1 MQYEKAYHFLIAK
14 LKDELPANL
23 SYHNVEHTRHVIEA
37 ASYLGMKENISE
49 RDMVLLKTAALF
61 HDAGFMKNFLEHE
74 KLSCIYAREYLPLFE
89 YSPEEIDQVCEMI
102 MATRLPQKP
111 TGELSKLLCDAD
123 LFYLGGEEYE
133 EFSKKLFNEFKINGL
148 IDSTLDW
155 DMRQS
160 DFLLTHHYFSKTAIA
175 ERAHG
180 KQKVLKQVQTKLNG
194 KIPHKQKF
202 TRKEIIQDVILNIV
216 GVVMASFALKY
227 FLVPNQFFDGGITG
241 LSLLVHEIY
250 HINLSLLIGLFNLPL
265 IILSYFT
272 LGKSF
277 AIRIF
282 ASIVLFS
289 ICILLIPEYAV
300 TNDKLLVSV
309 FGGIFL
315 GMGIGM
321 VMRAGAALDG
331 IEVLALY
338 TLKRTSFTITEIIL
352 GLNIIIFGIAAFE
365 FGIQVSLYSILTY
378 FAATRTIDYV
388 VEGIQAFTGVTIIS
402 GKSETIKYELVNNL
416 GRGITVYKGERGFL
430 PGNFDVSSEVD
441 IIFTVIS
448 RMEMRKLKNLV
459 YDVDPKAFV
468 YANTIKEAAG
478 GIIKRRHAH

>member
-1 MQYEKAYHFLIAK
+1 MQYEKVYDFFISK
-14 LKDELPANL
+14 LENELPDYL
-23 SYHNVEHTRHVIEA
+23 TYHKVQHTKDVIED
-37 ASYLGMKENISE
+37 ASHLGTKENISGQ
-49 RDMVLLKTAALF
+49 DMILLKTAALF
-61 HDAGFMKNFLEHE
+61 HDAGYITHFVDHE
-74 KLSCIYAREYLPLFE
+74 KLSCDFAREYLPLYD
-89 YSPEEIDQVCEMI
+89 YSPEQIDHICEMI
-102 MATRLPQKP
+102 MSTQLPQKP
-111 TGELSKLLCDAD
+111 TTFLAKLLCDAD
-123 LFYLGGEEYE
+123 LYYLGGAQYE
-133 EFSKKLFNEFKINGL
+133 SMSNKLFLEFKANGL
-148 IDSTLDW
+148 INSDLDW
-155 DMRQS
+155 NLRQS
-160 DFLLTHHYFSKTAIA
+160 DFLLTHHYFSKTAII
-175 ERAHG
+175 ERSHG
-180 KQKVLKQVQTKLNG
+180 KQKILKAIQSTLNG
-194 KIPHKQKF
+194 KIIHKQKF
-202 TRKEIIQDVILNIV
+202 TKKEIVQDVILNIL
-216 GVVMASFALKY
+216 GVVMASFALKC
-227 FLVPNQFFDGGITG
+227 FLVPNHFFDGGMTG

-282 ASIVLFS
+282 GSILLFS
-289 ICILLIPEYAV
+289 ICLLLINDYAI
-300 TNDKLLVSV
+300 THDKLLVSV

-352 GLNIIIFGIAAFE
+352 ALNIVIFGIAAFK
-365 FGIQVSLYSILTY
+365 FGIETSLYSILTY

-430 PGNFDVSSEVD
+430 PGNFDVSTEVD

>member
-1 MQYEKAYHFLIAK
+1 MQYKMVHDFLISK
-14 LKDELPANL
+14 LESELPAYL
-23 SYHNVEHTRHVIEA
+23 TYHKVQHTKEVIEDA
-37 ASYLGMKENISE
+37 AYLGKKENISE
-49 RDMVLLKTAALF
+49 RDMDLLKTAALF
-61 HDAGFMKNFLEHE
+61 HDAGYLKNYLQHE
-74 KLSCIYAREYLPLFE
+74 KLSCDIARETLPGFD
-89 YSPEEIDQVCEMI
+89 YSQGEIDQICEMI
-102 MATRLPQKP
+102 MGTQLPQKP
-111 TGELSKLLCDAD
+111 TSYLGKLLCDAD
-123 LFYLGGEEYE
+123 LFYLGGNEYE
-133 EFSKKLFNEFKINGL
+133 DYSRKLFNEFVANHLVK
-148 IDSTLDW
+148 SEVEW

-160 DFLLTHHYFSKTAIA
+160 EFLLTHHYFSNTAIA
-175 ERAHG
+175 ERSHG
-180 KQKVLKQVQTKLNG
+180 KQKILKNIQTKLNG
-194 KIPHKQKF
+194 KITHKPKAE
-202 TRKEIIQDVILNIV
+202 TKEIIQDIILNVV
-216 GVVMASFALKY
+216 GVVMASFALKC
-227 FLVPNQFFDGGITG
+227 FLVPNQFFDGGMTG

-250 HINLSLLIGLFNLPL
+250 FINLSLLIALLNLPL

-277 AIRIF
+277 AIRMLL
-282 ASIVLFS
+282 SVVLFS
-289 ICILLIPEYAV
+289 ICILIIPGYAL
-300 TNDKLLVSV
+300 TKDLLLVSV

-315 GMGIGM
+315 GLGIGM

-352 GLNIIIFGIAAFE
+352 GLNIIIFGIAAFK
-365 FGIQVSLYSILTY
+365 FGIEKSLYSVLTY

-430 PGNFDVSSEVD
+430 PGNFEVSTEVD

-459 YDVDPKAFV
+459 YTVDPKAFV

-478 GIIKRRHAH
+478 GIIKRRHSH